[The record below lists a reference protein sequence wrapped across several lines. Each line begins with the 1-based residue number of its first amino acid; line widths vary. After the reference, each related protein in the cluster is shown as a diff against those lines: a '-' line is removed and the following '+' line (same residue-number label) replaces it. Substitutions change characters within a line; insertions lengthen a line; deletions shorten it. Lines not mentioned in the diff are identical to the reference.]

1 MEPSYIQSYGQYKT
15 LVDGNII
22 DNAKWNMV
30 YDGDI
35 LDLEAQKNNESLYV
49 QLTNEEIM
57 KLFQIPASHHTIS
70 DRLEQD
76 LHDSIKVQP
85 IIMEKLD
92 IEPIK
97 QHHKKHKS
105 RKSKSKPKHSKSK
118 SRSRSKREKVTPDYL
133 KTIY

>member
-1 MEPSYIQSYGQYKT
+1 MDSYIQTYGQYKT
-15 LVDGNII
+15 VVDGNII
-22 DNAKWNMV
+22 DDAKWNMV

-57 KLFQIPASHHTIS
+57 KLFQIPASQHIIS
-70 DRLEQD
+70 DRLKTD
-76 LHDSIKVQP
+76 LHEPIKAQP
-85 IIMEKLD
+85 IIMEEID

-97 QHHKKHKS
+97 QLHKKNKS
-105 RKSKSKPKHSKSK
+105 RKSKSKSKPTKSK
-118 SRSRSKREKVTPDYL
+118 TRSKREKITPDYL

>member
-1 MEPSYIQSYGQYKT
+1 MDSYIQTYGQYET
-15 LVDGNII
+15 VVDGNII
-22 DNAKWNMV
+22 DNAKWNMI

-35 LDLEAQKNNESLYV
+35 LDLEAQKNDESLYV

-76 LHDSIKVQP
+76 LHQSINVQP
-85 IIMEKLD
+85 IIMEEIA
-92 IEPIK
+92 IEPKI
-97 QHHKKHKS
+97 HHKKHKS
-105 RKSKSKPKHSKSK
+105 RRKSKSKSKPKQSKSK
-118 SRSRSKREKVTPDYL
+118 SRIKRDKLTPDYL

>member
-1 MEPSYIQSYGQYKT
+1 MNSYIQTYGQYET
-15 LVDGNII
+15 VVDGNII

-35 LDLEAQKNNESLYV
+35 LDLEAQKNDESLYV

-76 LHDSIKVQP
+76 LHQSINIKP
-85 IIMEKLD
+85 IIMEELA
-92 IEPIK
+92 IEPK
-97 QHHKKHKS
+97 KHHKKHKS
-105 RKSKSKPKHSKSK
+105 RKSKSKSRFRSKPSHK
-118 SRSRSKREKVTPDYL
+118 SRSKREKITPDYL